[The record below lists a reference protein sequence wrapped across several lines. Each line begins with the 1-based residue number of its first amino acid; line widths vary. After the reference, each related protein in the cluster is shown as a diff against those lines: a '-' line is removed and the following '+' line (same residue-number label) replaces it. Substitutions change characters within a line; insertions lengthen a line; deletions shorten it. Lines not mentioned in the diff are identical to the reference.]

1 LIPTLELDPLFRRDR
16 RISILHAPPDLD
28 SAPDGISHTLELGQ
42 KVVAGILHDLA
53 PVLLDLRID

>member
-1 LIPTLELDPLFRRDR
+1 MP
-16 RISILHAPPDLD
+16 PPDLD
-28 SAPDGISHTLELGQ
+28 SAPDGINHTLELGQ